1 MIGHPPD
8 LKHVMVTGH
17 LPNFILPHLWVPRL
31 SHVFRQ
37 RLLLAS
43 WSEGATSNLFPGPT
57 LPQNSRSTPAGVT
70 WRLASPKSNGVS
82 RCSNKVFQALG
93 GSVVPPSKLHFSS
106 PSISSA
112 RARPDFSSVKNFCL
126 KSHVLPGEKT
136 PICPWACSTTS
147 QAHACA
153 NGRVTGPWSTC
164 FILIPELMLF
174 PLAGLKQDRKSVV

>member
-1 MIGHPPD
+1 MIKYD
-8 LKHVMVTGH
+8 K
-17 LPNFILPHLWVPRL
+17 
-31 SHVFRQ
+31 
-37 RLLLAS
+37 
-43 WSEGATSNLFPGPT
+43 
-57 LPQNSRSTPAGVT
+57 
-70 WRLASPKSNGVS
+70 VS
-82 RCSNKVFQALG
+82 YSNKVFQALG

-136 PICPWACSTTS
+136 PICPWACSTS

-174 PLAGLKQDRKSVV
+174 PLAGLKQHQLLLTFPHKFQVMIGHLPFFGEKIESHRFKHGPVVASTYSVVADYHWLIETCPDLQSDSWAGESFPCLG